1 MRVKGS
7 ASFVKLAGPFLMG
20 GTPGLNGAAS
30 STVRCGRGSP
40 DLRRG
45 PVPRGSGRATR
56 DTDIARSGLPKFRQH
71 SLKHPS
77 IRHRGRAARDHVGG
91 DHHGSSSVDRSGRN
105 RVRQLRG
112 RTFIKSER
120 Q

>member
-1 MRVKGS
+1 VRAIAAACPRTVQ
-7 ASFVKLAGPFLMG
+7 VLVTG
-20 GTPGLNGAAS
+20 G
-30 STVRCGRGSP
+30 
-40 DLRRG
+40 RRG
-45 PVPRGSGRATR
+45 GAE
-56 DTDIARSGLPKFRQH
+56 
-71 SLKHPS
+71 HPS